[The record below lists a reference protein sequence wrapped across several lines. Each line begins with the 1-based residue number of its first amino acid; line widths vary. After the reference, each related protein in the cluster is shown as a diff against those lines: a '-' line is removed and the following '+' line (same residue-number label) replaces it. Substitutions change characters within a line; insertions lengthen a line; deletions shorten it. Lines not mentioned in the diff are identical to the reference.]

1 MLVRGGGPS
10 SGYVSTGF
18 FGGKHLVTVMLKPF
32 LFIYIFYIRSYI
44 GSYYLIP
51 GYGQGIVFF
60 LKKKSRIPTNLMA
73 NTAWSRQSNLLLYSR
88 RDIVSP
94 SPTLV

>member
-32 LFIYIFYIRSYI
+32 LFIYISYIRSYI

-51 GYGQGIVFF
+51 GYGQGNGFFKKRNVVFQ
-60 LKKKSRIPTNLMA
+60 RI
-73 NTAWSRQSNLLLYSR
+73 
-88 RDIVSP
+88 
-94 SPTLV
+94 